1 MANPSKFGM
10 PTVMGGIQVTGAA
23 GPMPGSLSAG
33 DFERFAAQIKPI
45 WELDDAPFA
54 ATAAMNAVDLASLQG
69 GGGANAEV
77 SAALNGGAPEL
88 LPSDLLVT
96 EPLVRHNGGA
106 PPAAQT
112 LASQPPRYAPPASVR
127 PEPLRAHE
135 ARQPAASSYNDDDDI
150 QIKKSKAP
158 LFIGGAVVLA
168 VIGTIIGVVASSAS
182 SPSTTTPPT
191 LVATTAAPA
200 PPPANIPPPPA
211 AAEIPPPPEPV
222 AAAPVPAAVSHGAS
236 VASPPPVPPP
246 VHPAQA
252 APPPAP
258 RPPRDHTP
266 PPRPPAP
273 PAAGPK
279 PPPKTGGIVRD
290 NPF

>member
-23 GPMPGSLSAG
+23 APMPGSLSAG
-33 DFERFAAQIKPI
+33 DFERFAAQIRPI

-77 SAALNGGAPEL
+77 AAALNGGPPEL

-96 EPLVRHNGGA
+96 EPLVRQNGAA
-106 PPAAQT
+106 PQAAQT
-112 LASQPPRYAPPASVR
+112 LASQPPLYAPPASVR
-127 PEPLRAHE
+127 PEPMRAHQ
-135 ARQPAASSYNDDDDI
+135 ARQPSSSSYNDDDDI

-182 SPSTTTPPT
+182 SPSTTTPTP
-191 LVATTAAPA
+191 VATTAAPTA
-200 PPPANIPPPPA
+200 PPANIPPPPA
-211 AAEIPPPPEPV
+211 
-222 AAAPVPAAVSHGAS
+222 PAG
-236 VASPPPVPPP
+236 SPTS
-246 VHPAQA
+246 A
-252 APPPAP
+252 
-258 RPPRDHTP
+258 
-266 PPRPPAP
+266 
-273 PAAGPK
+273 
-279 PPPKTGGIVRD
+279 
-290 NPF
+290 